1 MKLIRIEEI
10 PLEVIYFYANEP
22 FTFPKPLNQNLRP
35 FEPFMEK
42 ELKNH
47 FNLRLIVVQSW
58 LNHEVYYVLYLY
70 FNLDRFPKNLDVK
83 VQNNTFTDTDFE
95 DSVIT
100 KFQETVC
107 VYCKWKGPTLCME
120 HDSYVGNFELEVKK
134 MRKLE
139 FKLCPNCGK
148 SLRQSVVMI
157 F

>member
-1 MKLIRIEEI
+1 MQD
-10 PLEVIYFYANEP
+10 
-22 FTFPKPLNQNLRP
+22 TLR
-35 FEPFMEK
+35 FDGYDVK
-42 ELKNH
+42 
-47 FNLRLIVVQSW
+47 
-58 LNHEVYYVLYLY
+58 YLY
-70 FNLDRFPKNLDVK
+70 FEPDKFPSNLDEK
-83 VQNNTFTDTDFE
+83 VRSNTFTDADFE

-107 VYCKWKGPTLCME
+107 VYCKWKGPTLCIE
-120 HDSYVGNFELEVKK
+120 HDCYVGNFELEVKK